1 MQFLSQYAVIKDM
14 MICFM
19 AYVSNKSQ
27 IIHLKCEN
35 IPSSHLAVQPEIFI
49 FHIILY
55 SEVQVW

>member
-1 MQFLSQYAVIKDM
+1 MQRGFVICCSNTVCNFFSQYAVIKDM

-35 IPSSHLAVQPEIFI
+35 ILSSHLAIQPET
-49 FHIILY
+49 
-55 SEVQVW
+55 